1 MMVFPEHEWHD
12 LMYHTWL
19 VLQLGRLRESL
30 RRPSIRDIELPWK
43 LTVFHGYMNQS
54 TQMSGYPFSEAKICF
69 LRHELSVLLP
79 PILSQTSYNLTNF
92 MGKFNNIYGTNL
104 VPIDP
109 SWDIVSYYTD
119 VISYMLL
126 FFSIKFLQFIKI
138 DLMEELEVHL
148 FEGGSIV
155 PVHTSIST
163 NRLHYKATI
172 TDWPIWVISMT
183 IPSWFF
189 TSWHILCYQ
198 WQSQPSIAFFFSLLK
213 EKKRD

>member
-1 MMVFPEHEWHD
+1 MMVFLEHEWHN

-19 VLQLGRLRESL
+19 VLQLGRLHEGHQYVILSCHGNLLCFMPRWINRL
-30 RRPSIRDIELPWK
+30 KCRD
-43 LTVFHGYMNQS
+43 T
-54 TQMSGYPFSEAKICF
+54 PFRKQKIYF
-69 LRHELSVLLP
+69 LHHQLSVLLP